1 MTDSRRNIVFVVAH
15 PDDVAF
21 FMGGAATL
29 LKDRYALHVLC
40 ASRGERGGPHPGW
53 KGPGMPPPDEQVA
66 RTREAE
72 ERECCAMLGA
82 SLTFLGLIDGEIYAE
97 REPIDR
103 VAALLAELKP
113 AALFT
118 HAPLSKPDHAAG
130 YMIALQALH
139 RAGLF
144 WECEMYMCTQD
155 AFNGRTPDLF
165 VNTTAVIEQKRAL
178 IACHRS
184 HHTTPDSIEHWIDQ
198 DRLFGKLAW
207 TDYAEPYLTSLP
219 LMGQRW
225 KRKAGSILMDLDR

>member
-1 MTDSRRNIVFVVAH
+1 MTDSRRNIAFVVAH

-29 LKDRYALHVLC
+29 LKDSYRLHVLC
-40 ASRGERGGPHPGW
+40 ASRGERGYVWSG
-53 KGPGMPPPDEQVA
+53 KGIAPPNEEVA

-72 ERECCAMLGA
+72 EREACAILDA

-97 REPIDR
+97 REPIER
-103 VAALLAELKP
+103 VAATLRELKP
-113 AALFT
+113 SALFT
-118 HAPLSKPDHAAG
+118 HCPLSKPDHAAASL
-130 YMIALQALH
+130 IASQALH
-139 RAGLF
+139 AAGLF

-155 AFNGRTPDLF
+155 AFNGRTPDLY

-184 HHTTPDSIEHWIDQ
+184 HHTTPGSIEHWIDQ
-198 DRLFGKLAW
+198 DRLYGKLAW
-207 TDYAEPYLTSLP
+207 TDFAEPYWCSLP

-225 KRKAGSILMDLDR
+225 KRKAGSILMELDH